1 MRPPRCLRTD
11 DGASYVL
18 GAMPDD
24 EAEAFRYHLGEC
36 EECAVTLRELEFVS
50 HALRS
55 GVPQLTAPPQIRDRV
70 MRTVH
75 AEAQLLQ
82 SAGADADADRG
93 ERARSRKGRF
103 SLRPLPS
110 IAIAA
115 VLLALGLTTGKLLSG
130 EDGAPSLRTIAAHR
144 VPAGAT
150 AEMRLSSDGAKL
162 VVSGMRA
169 PASGRVYQ
177 VWLDRPNDRQ
187 PPLPTKALFSV
198 NKHGEGSVDVPGR
211 LAGVSQVLV
220 TSEPLTGSEIPS
232 RQPIITVGI

>member
-1 MRPPRCLRTD
+1 MSPPRCLRTD

-36 EECAVTLRELEFVS
+36 EECAATLRELEFVS

-82 SAGADADADRG
+82 SAGADADRG
-93 ERARSRKGRF
+93 ERSRSRKGRF

-130 EDGAPSLRTIAAHR
+130 ADGSLRTIAAHR

-150 AEMRLSSDGAKL
+150 AEMRMSSDGAKL
-162 VVSGMRA
+162 VVSGMHA
-169 PASGRVYQ
+169 PASGRIYQ

-220 TSEPLTGSEIPS
+220 TSEPRTGSEIAT